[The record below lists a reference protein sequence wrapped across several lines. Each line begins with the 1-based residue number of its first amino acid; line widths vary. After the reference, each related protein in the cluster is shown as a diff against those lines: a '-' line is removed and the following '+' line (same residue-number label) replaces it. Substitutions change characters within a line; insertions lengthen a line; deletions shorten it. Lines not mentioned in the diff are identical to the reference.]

1 MVFFNS
7 FLSTIFYF
15 CEHFYFHNFLFS
27 LMYCSFNLWS
37 DVGRSGVKKEGHR
50 DLEADGVPVNLFIMH
65 CQRVQGNAVNKM
77 AG

>member
-1 MVFFNS
+1 
-7 FLSTIFYF
+7 
-15 CEHFYFHNFLFS
+15 
-27 LMYCSFNLWS
+27 MYCSFNLWS